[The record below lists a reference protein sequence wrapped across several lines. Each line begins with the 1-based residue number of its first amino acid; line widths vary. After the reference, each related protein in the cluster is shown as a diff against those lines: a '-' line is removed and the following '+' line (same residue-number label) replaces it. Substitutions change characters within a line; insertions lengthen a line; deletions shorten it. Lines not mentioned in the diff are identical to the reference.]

1 MSEKSA
7 EALKTIGEVANE
19 LNLIELETGKAKT
32 YILRFWEK
40 EFPQLKPKLRAKG
53 RRYYTAENVQLLK
66 KIQYLLKDKGLTI
79 KGAKKIIE
87 NNIDDIEVDDFE
99 RKDISTNDL
108 LNKKEK
114 LIRIK
119 KIITEL
125 KNLS

>member
-1 MSEKSA
+1 MSVKTA
-7 EALKTIGEVANE
+7 ETLKTIGEVAKD
-19 LNLIELETGKAKT
+19 LNLIDLETGKAKT

-40 EFPQLKPKLRAKG
+40 EFPQLKPKLRARG
-53 RRYYTAENVQLLK
+53 RRYYTPENVKLLK

-79 KGAKKIIE
+79 KGAKKIID
-87 NNIDDIEVDDFE
+87 NNFNDIEVDDFT

-108 LNKKEK
+108 LDKKEK

-119 KIITEL
+119 KIITEI

>member
-7 EALKTIGEVANE
+7 EALKTIGEVAKE

-40 EFPQLKPKLRAKG
+40 EFPQLKPKLRARG
-53 RRYYTAENVQLLK
+53 RRYYTQENINFLK
-66 KIQYLLKDKGLTI
+66 KIHYLLKDKGMTI

-87 NNIDDIEVDDFE
+87 NNINDIEVDDFE
-99 RKDISTNDL
+99 RKDISTNNL
-108 LNKKEK
+108 LDKKEK

-119 KIITEL
+119 KIITEI

>member
-7 EALKTIGEVANE
+7 EALKTIGEVAKE
-19 LNLIELETGKAKT
+19 LNLIEVETGKAKT

-53 RRYYTAENVQLLK
+53 RRYYTTENVKLLK

-87 NNIDDIEVDDFE
+87 NNINDIEVDDFE

-114 LIRIK
+114 LNRIK
-119 KIITEL
+119 KIITEI

>member
-1 MSEKSA
+1 
-7 EALKTIGEVANE
+7 
-19 LNLIELETGKAKT
+19 
-32 YILRFWEK
+32 FWEK
-40 EFPQLKPKLRAKG
+40 EFPQLRPKLRAKG
-53 RRYYTAENVQLLK
+53 RRYYTPENVKLLK

-87 NNIDDIEVDDFE
+87 NNFNDIEVDDFT

-108 LNKKEK
+108 LDKKEK

-119 KIITEL
+119 KIITEI

>member
-7 EALKTIGEVANE
+7 EALKTIGEVAKE

-87 NNIDDIEVDDFE
+87 NNIDDIEVDDFT

-108 LNKKEK
+108 LDKKEK

-119 KIITEL
+119 KIITEI